1 MRCKRFQN
9 KFYLKLICAYHKY
22 DIIKE
27 SKNELAVKLT
37 SFCQKIKSPLMRLQ
51 ILFTLLFTFSS
62 LQLFAQS
69 LNNNGDYP
77 KITVSS
83 SAEVYV
89 PVDLVNFSI
98 NISISA
104 EEADHAFRIHKE
116 RESYLAR
123 LLKDMDIREE
133 NISYQ
138 PISIRPNRQR
148 DGKIHTITNQR
159 IIVELSDLNQLNEM
173 QRLLINN
180 EFDNFS
186 GSFSSTKIAE
196 AEEMALEKAV
206 EKARHDAE
214 ILARASGRT
223 LGPVTSI
230 DYSAETGFRTT
241 MNAEMSLRIAQD
253 SPSMSDFAQ
262 TIPVGK
268 RIKVV
273 FALLD

>member
-1 MRCKRFQN
+1 
-9 KFYLKLICAYHKY
+9 
-22 DIIKE
+22 
-27 SKNELAVKLT
+27 
-37 SFCQKIKSPLMRLQ
+37 MRLR
-51 ILFTLLFTFSS
+51 ILFTILFTFSS
-62 LQLFAQS
+62 LQLLAQS
-69 LNNNGDYP
+69 LNNNADYP

-104 EEADHAFRIHKE
+104 VEADSAFRIHKE

-123 LLKDMDIREE
+123 LLKDMEIDEE

-138 PISIRPNRQR
+138 PTAIRPNRQR
-148 DGKIHTITNQR
+148 DGKIHTITNQQVN
-159 IIVELSDLNQLNEM
+159 VELSDLSQLNEM

-186 GSFSSTKIAE
+186 GSFSSTKIPE
-196 AEEMALEKAV
+196 AEELALEKAV

-214 ILARASGRT
+214 ILAGASGRT

-230 DYSAETGFRTT
+230 DYTAEIGFRTT
-241 MNAEMSLRIAQD
+241 MNAEISMRMAQD

-262 TIPVGK
+262 TIPVKK
-268 RIKVV
+268 RVNVI
-273 FALLD
+273 FALID

>member
-1 MRCKRFQN
+1 
-9 KFYLKLICAYHKY
+9 
-22 DIIKE
+22 
-27 SKNELAVKLT
+27 
-37 SFCQKIKSPLMRLQ
+37 MRLR
-51 ILFTLLFTFSS
+51 ILLTFLFTVSS
-62 LQLFAQS
+62 IQLFAQT

-77 KITVSS
+77 KVTVSS
-83 SAEVYV
+83 SAEVHV

-98 NISISA
+98 NISINA
-104 EEADHAFRIHKE
+104 EEADNAFRVHKE

-123 LLKDMDIREE
+123 LLQDMDIKEE

-138 PISIRPNRQR
+138 PIAIRPNRQR
-148 DGKIHTITNQR
+148 DGEIYTNTNQR
-159 IIVELSDLNQLNEM
+159 INVELSDLSQLNEM

-180 EFDNFS
+180 KFDNFS

-196 AEEMALEKAV
+196 AEELALEKAV

-214 ILARASGRT
+214 ILARASGKT

-230 DYSAETGFRTT
+230 DYTAEIGFRTT
-241 MNAEMSLRIAQD
+241 MNAEMSMRIAQD

-262 TIPVGK
+262 TIPVEN
-268 RIKVV
+268 RVNVV